1 MKKSFYISILL
12 MSIFLFAGCQTSG
25 KKGVKL
31 TEENWA
37 DYLELT
43 TDINRDLNSKNY
55 VVKFCIKSKKEDY
68 IFNDVEGTIKY
79 FYDIYDNWGEV
90 ADFGDNETGEIWNGL
105 NQTGSDGFQL
115 DRYGNFYIE
124 TELKNE
130 DLRIT
135 YYYFTSD
142 DFIAFFRIEN
152 FKPILKFKSG
162 TVSKKELE

>member
-1 MKKSFYISILL
+1 

-25 KKGVKL
+25 KNGVKL

-43 TDINRDLNSKNY
+43 TDLNSRSH

-79 FYDIYDNWGEV
+79 FYDLYNGEGEV
-90 ADFGDNETGEIWNGL
+90 VSFRDNETGEIRNGL
-105 NQTGSDGFQL
+105 NQTGSVGFQL

-124 TELKNE
+124 TKVKTEN
-130 DLRIT
+130 DYDISDHLRI
-135 YYYFTSD
+135 
-142 DFIAFFRIEN
+142 N
-152 FKPILKFKSG
+152 KFKPILKFKSG